1 MSHTDTLRRPADIQA
16 GSIPYLLMSSRSAS
30 TEGGEPPDHNR
41 ASSSKYASMAGACS
55 TSSRAGSDPRF
66 PNVCP
71 APRGTSRKSPG
82 PPDSSAESSQNVTTP
97 ESTKNASEQ
106 FTCRCAGGVLA
117 PGGTVRSMSEKSPPV
132 WAATALK
139 ASTFPRAVS
148 RCPCPDGTIGV
159 MLPILARVGVR
170 EKAESDLLAEAVA
183 ALYDADPD
191 EFMPRRQQLA
201 DAAKEAGDKDAAKQI
216 TGLRKPTRSAWVVN
230 HLVHADPDVTIRLAA
245 LSTELRAGAPDA
257 ARIRELTTA
266 RARLVD
272 ELTRQAFTLAGDPS
286 PPAGQR
292 EEVSATL
299 DAAIADPGVAG
310 RLGHLV
316 RAERWAGFGLDPD
329 APPAPPAPAKPT
341 KKPAPADAIAETERR
356 RREKIDIAER
366 AVVTAT
372 EASQAASEA
381 EQQLEDT
388 VRRLE
393 AELEQARQQLA
404 EARRQAYRAES
415 QQRRANETLGRLRQ

>member
-1 MSHTDTLRRPADIQA
+1 MT
-16 GSIPYLLMSSRSAS
+16 
-30 TEGGEPPDHNR
+30 
-41 ASSSKYASMAGACS
+41 
-55 TSSRAGSDPRF
+55 
-66 PNVCP
+66 
-71 APRGTSRKSPG
+71 
-82 PPDSSAESSQNVTTP
+82 
-97 ESTKNASEQ
+97 
-106 FTCRCAGGVLA
+106 
-117 PGGTVRSMSEKSPPV
+117 
-132 WAATALK
+132 
-139 ASTFPRAVS
+139 
-148 RCPCPDGTIGV
+148 
-159 MLPILARVGVR
+159 
-170 EKAESDLLAEAVA
+170 DLLAEAVA

-201 DAAKEAGDKDAAKQI
+201 DAAQEAGDPDAAKQI

-230 HLVHADPDVTIRLAA
+230 HLVRADPEVTIRLAA
-245 LSTELRAGAPDA
+245 LSTELRVGALDA
-257 ARIRELTTA
+257 PRIRELTTA

-272 ELTRQAFTLAGDPS
+272 ELTRQAFTLAGHPS

-299 DAAIADPGVAG
+299 DAAIADPAVAG

-316 RAERWAGFGLDPD
+316 RAARWAGFGLDPD
-329 APPAPPAPAKPT
+329 ADPTSLAPPAPAKST

-366 AVVTAT
+366 AVVDAT
-372 EASQAASEA
+372 EAMETASEA

-393 AELEQARQQLA
+393 AELAQARQELA

-415 QQRRANETLGRLRQ
+415 RQRRATETLGRLRQ